1 MYLVLLAFG
10 ALLGV
15 AGLLIGASGVSVFD
29 RSFDAALVTPGV
41 IAATGG
47 LILIG
52 LGLVLRVLQRIES
65 ALAMRPMPRAVRPG
79 EGLAPAA
86 MPEPLPEPSRIPFPS
101 KPDMRLPAVPPPA
114 PVEPA
119 EARTFEP
126 PQLKFPTVA
135 RRETAAPV
143 QEDKVS
149 PPPKAQPRGDEAV
162 AVKFRN
168 GGGPSKVAPQL
179 DVRTRPPAMSER
191 AKGPA
196 FESFWPKGPRPPRTA
211 QPAPPPAVPMAIEP
225 EQNAAPLIEP
235 PLQDDLP
242 EPLSVLK
249 SGVVD
254 GMAYTLFSDGS
265 IEAQLPQGMLRFG
278 SITELRNHIEQAPPD
293 AAAS

>member
-10 ALLGV
+10 ALLGA

-29 RSFDAALVTPGV
+29 RSFDATLVTPGV

-52 LGLVLRVLQRIES
+52 LGLALRVLQRIES
-65 ALAMRPMPRAVRPG
+65 ALVMRPMPRAVRPG
-79 EGLAPAA
+79 EAFAPATV
-86 MPEPLPEPSRIPFPS
+86 PETLPAPSRIPFPS
-101 KPDMRLPAVPPPA
+101 KPIRPPAVPAPA
-114 PVEPA
+114 PVELA

-126 PQLKFPTVA
+126 PPLKFSTVA
-135 RRETAAPV
+135 RRETAAPL
-143 QEDKVS
+143 QDDEVS
-149 PPPKAQPRGDEAV
+149 PPPKAQPRDDEGV

-168 GGGPSKVAPQL
+168 GGGPSKVTPQL
-179 DVRTRPPAMSER
+179 DAGVRPVVPSKR

-211 QPAPPPAVPMAIEP
+211 QPAPPPAVPAAIEP
-225 EQNAAPLIEP
+225 EQNAAPAFEP
-235 PLQDDLP
+235 PPQDDRL

-254 GMAYTLFSDGS
+254 GIAYTLFSDGS
-265 IEAQLPQGMLRFG
+265 IEAQLPQGTLRFG
-278 SITELRNHIEQAPPD
+278 SITELRNHIEQASPD